1 MRVNKRYIGIR
12 KNLWYRYKQDTRYRE
27 KTLMARGKKP
37 TPATIM
43 RLIAASGGHCQFEGC
58 PHNLFKDE
66 LTWAEF
72 NNSNVAHIVAASPDG
87 PRGSEESYDLSDKI
101 ENLML
106 LCPTH
111 HKEIDTDTKT
121 YSVKKLIDMKHRQE
135 QKVQELLKG
144 MDYPEAEI
152 VILESPIKGKYE
164 VHIDKKQTVEALRFC
179 KKNPASTHPILLK
192 IEGIGEYSSATY
204 WTILLDKLK
213 AEVDR
218 AIIVNLKYYPEL
230 MLGVFPL
237 APIPLIAKLG
247 ELLGD
252 KREIDV
258 FQKTRNPETWC
269 GLMETSTN
277 SFTTKRIQNDKG
289 DIGKVAIILSLTAH
303 VSIDRILS
311 AYNAATIYHICA
323 ERNGV
328 DCIASLEDLKMFWQE
343 YQTVCD
349 RIKNFDH
356 VGTAAVFPAIPVS
369 AAFEIGRRHM
379 PGVHPELHI
388 YDDDN
393 GFFEALTI
401 GGK

>member
-1 MRVNKRYIGIR
+1 
-12 KNLWYRYKQDTRYRE
+12 
-27 KTLMARGKKP
+27 MARGKRP
-37 TPATIM
+37 TPGTIM

-58 PHNLFKDE
+58 PCNLFKDE
-66 LTWAEF
+66 MTWTEF

-121 YSVKKLIDMKHRQE
+121 YSVEKLIDMKHSHE
-135 QKVQELLKG
+135 LKVQELLKG

-164 VHIDKKQTVEALRFC
+164 VHIDKKQTVEALRSC

-192 IEGIGEYSSATY
+192 IESAGEYASATY
-204 WTILLDKLK
+204 WTILSDRLK
-213 AEVDR
+213 AEVNR
-218 AIIVNLKYYPEL
+218 AIVADLKYYPEL
-230 MLGVFPL
+230 MLGIFPL
-237 APIPLIAKLG
+237 APIPLVAKLG

-258 FQKTRNPETWC
+258 FQKTRKPETWC
-269 GLMETSTN
+269 WQKETSTN
-277 SFTTKRIQNDKG
+277 VFVTERIQNDGG
-289 DIGKVAIILSLTAH
+289 DDEKIAIILSLTAH

-311 AYNAATIYHICA
+311 VYNAATIYHMRA

-328 DCIASLEDLKMFWQE
+328 DCIASREDLKMFWQE

-349 RIKNFDH
+349 LIKNSDH
-356 VGTAAVFPAIPVS
+356 IETAAVFPAIPVS

-393 GFFEALTI
+393 GFFEALII
-401 GGK
+401 GEK